1 MKKKWISDAI
11 HSGVKTKTWK
21 IMQLS
26 AFFLFFFLFQVMAE
40 SGYSQQTKLTLKMDN
55 ARVVDVLDEIE
66 NNSEFFFLFNQKLV
80 DGERKVNVDTKE
92 NSIDNILNDM
102 FSETNVH
109 HLLKDRL
116 IILTTEKSDLNE
128 TKWVSQQ
135 QNSISGTVTDESG
148 VPLPGVTVLIK
159 GTTQG
164 TVTNIYGKYTI
175 SNLPDSTTL
184 QFSFVGM
191 RTKRILIGSQT
202 SISVVMEEE
211 TIGIEEIIAIG
222 YGTKLKGELTGSVSK
237 LNSDKIESRPVT
249 GTLEAL
255 QGLIPGVTITR
266 QSGKPGRQDYQM
278 KIRGTSS
285 INGNVPLVLID
296 GVPGDID
303 LINPSDIGNL
313 TVLKDAAAAIYG
325 ARAADGVILVTTKR
339 GKKSNKPMISYS
351 YNFAVKKPG
360 IMKKSSSTEHFVK
373 MFNEANLN
381 DGDSQTFSDET
392 LTRIAANDPG
402 EGLGENWGVTSYP
415 MFYQSKDWYGDFF
428 KTSQRQT
435 HNLSVSGGSENT
447 TYLLSI
453 GNVNDNGNIAAG
465 KNSSDRYNLRM
476 SVQTHILENLTL
488 DANISYDYQ
497 NIKEPS
503 QLDDAINNALKVF
516 SYVPLRNPEGNYYGY
531 QGYENPF
538 QEVEMGGNRTTKNSR
553 LSNNFKLD
561 WEPIKGLVWTG
572 QAAINIDRYDDH
584 AYYATNAEH
593 NWDNSINSLVRNNP
607 NSAYF
612 SDWNTMYKNFST
624 YLNYKKYFRKHNIGL
639 MVGASREKKDRNS
652 KYISGA
658 DFSSN
663 EIFVLTLSD
672 PKNLSTGDYW
682 DNNSWAL
689 LSYFG
694 RFSYSFGGKY
704 YLDATFRKDG
714 SSKFSSDKRWSDMY
728 PSISAAWKLSEEP
741 FFKSLVDENIVN
753 LFKTRISWG
762 KTGNQDIGELG
773 LFDYIQ
779 LINIG
784 GQYPIDGSSIS
795 KLASMNGIASPDRT
809 WETIETKNLGFDFGF
824 FHSKLRASFD
834 IYRKENTNML
844 VSVTYPSTLGATA
857 PTSNAGTLVTNGWEL
872 TADYTDKIG
881 DVQFNIGF
889 VLNYNSNELTNLQG
903 NDTYNLGLTTAR
915 QAYPINSYFGYK
927 GSIIRTQ
934 SELDEYAAKFA
945 GKGIVPGT
953 QPNGYKGL
961 GIGDV
966 MYEDIDG
973 DGQITTYGDKTKGYN
988 GDAVFLGSQDPK
1000 YTYSAN
1006 VGLRYKNFD
1015 FGLILQGT
1023 GNKYSWR
1030 GNGNFG
1036 VPLSYSWFQPL
1047 DYFYGKTF
1055 SADNVDA
1062 QYPRLSNS
1070 GTVKSNNYQCSSIY
1084 LENTRYLRLKN
1095 LTIGYTIPSLLL
1107 GKLNL
1112 KNTRVYLS
1120 GQDLFEFAKGT
1131 WGKTYDPEENVAES
1145 NYPMYRTY
1153 SFGINVNF

>member
-1 MKKKWISDAI
+1 MKKNKNFFSWVDNNLWGKTLRIMKVLLILLTTTLVSFA
-11 HSGVKTKTWK
+11 SGT
-21 IMQLS
+21 
-26 AFFLFFFLFQVMAE
+26 
-40 SGYSQQTKLTLKMDN
+40 YSQTKNFTFQLEGVNLL
-55 ARVVDVLDEIE
+55 DVFEIIE
-66 NNSEFFFLFNQKLV
+66 NQSDFQIAY
-80 DGERKVNVDTKE
+80 DIS
-92 NSIDNILNDM
+92 SIDVDMKMNLNINGESVENVLKKALENTNLSYLIM
-102 FSETNVH
+102 NRYIVITKNGEKSET
-109 HLLKDRL
+109 
-116 IILTTEKSDLNE
+116 S
-128 TKWVSQQ
+128 SQQ
-135 QNSISGTVTDESG
+135 QKSISGKITDSAG
-148 VPLPGVTVLIK
+148 APLPGVTVVVK
-159 GTTQG
+159 GTTTG
-164 TVTNIYGKYTI
+164 SVTDFDGKFNITNVSSNTI
-175 SNLPDSTTL
+175 LE
-184 QFSFVGM
+184 FSFVGM
-191 RTKRILIGSQT
+191 KTQEIEVG
-202 SISVVMEEE
+202 EEN
-211 TIGIEEIIAIG
+211 IINVKMIEESIGLEEVIAIG

-237 LNSDKIESRPVT
+237 LNSDKIESRPVS
-249 GTLEAL
+249 GTFEAL

-303 LINPSDIGNL
+303 LINPGDIADL

-325 ARAADGVILVTTKR
+325 ARAADGVILVTTKK
-339 GKKSNKPMISYS
+339 GKKSDKPMISYS
-351 YNFAVKKPG
+351 YNFAMKEPG
-360 IMKKSSSTEHFVK
+360 IMKKAVTTEHFVK
-373 MFNEANLN
+373 MFNEANFN
-381 DGDSQTFSDET
+381 DGDPQTFSDET
-392 LTRIAANDPG
+392 LAKIAANDSG
-402 EGLGENWGVTSYP
+402 EGPGENWGVTSYP
-415 MFYQSKDWYGDFF
+415 MFYQSKNWYGDFF

-435 HNLSVSGGSENT
+435 HNLSVSGGSEKT
-447 TYLLSI
+447 TYLLSL

-465 KNSSDRYNLRM
+465 KNSSDRYNMRM
-476 SVQTHILENLTL
+476 SLQTHILDNLKL

-497 NIKEPS
+497 NIEEPS
-503 QLDDAINNALKVF
+503 QVDDAINNALKVF
-516 SYVPLRNPEGNYYGY
+516 SYVPLRNPAGNYYGY

-561 WEPIKGLVWTG
+561 WEPIEGLVWTG
-572 QAAINIDRYDDH
+572 QAAVNIDRYDDH

-593 NWDNSINSLVRNNP
+593 NWDDSINSLVRNNP
-607 NSAYF
+607 NSAYY

-624 YLNYKKYFRKHNIGL
+624 YLNYNKVFNKHNVGL
-639 MVGASREKKDRNS
+639 MVGASREKKDRDS

-658 DFSSN
+658 DLSSN

-714 SSKFSSDKRWSDMY
+714 SSKFSPDKRWSDMY
-728 PSISAAWKLSEEP
+728 PSISAGWKLSEEP

-784 GQYPIDGSSIS
+784 GQYPIDGSAIS
-795 KLASMNGIASPDRT
+795 KLASMNGIASPERT

-824 FHSKLRASFD
+824 LHSKLKASFD
-834 IYRKENTNML
+834 VYQKENTNML
-844 VSVTYPSTLGATA
+844 VSVTYPSTLGAAA
-857 PTSNAGTLVTNGWEL
+857 PTSNAGTLVTNGWEF
-872 TADYTDKIG
+872 TADYSDKMG

-889 VLNYNSNELTNLQG
+889 VLNYNSNELTDLQG

-915 QAYPINSYFGYK
+915 QGYPINSYFGYK

-934 SELDEYAAKFA
+934 SELDEYASKYA
-945 GKGIVPGT
+945 GKGIVPST

-1006 VGLRYKNFD
+1006 VGLKYKNFD
-1015 FGLILQGT
+1015 FGVILQGT

-1070 GTVKSNNYQCSSIY
+1070 GTVKNNNYQSSSIY

-1095 LTIGYTIPSLLL
+1095 LTVGYTIPSLLL
-1107 GKLNL
+1107 GKFNL
-1112 KNTRVYLS
+1112 KNTRIYLS

-1131 WGKTYDPEENVAES
+1131 WDKTYDPEENVAEN